1 MSVSSITNNTAA
13 NSATMADAVTS
24 ATNKTL
30 SEQDFL
36 NLLVT
41 QMTSQD
47 PLNPMTNQDMLSQ
60 MVQFSTLQ
68 GNTAMQSTLA
78 GMQTGQAFSE
88 ANSMI
93 GQQVNLLTDSSGDT
107 TQGVVSGV
115 DLSSGAPRIIVN
127 GQSYGL
133 TQIISVTPAA
143 TQSINPSTNKL

>member
-1 MSVSSITNNTAA
+1 MSSSISSINNAA
-13 NSATMADAVTS
+13 ATSSQNVGDAISSATS
-24 ATNKTL
+24 QTL

-68 GNTAMQSTLA
+68 GNTALQSMLA
-78 GMQTGQAFSE
+78 GMQSSQAFSD
-88 ANSMI
+88 ANSLL
-93 GQQVNLLTDSSGDT
+93 GKQVSLQTDSKGDT

-115 DLSSGAPRIIVN
+115 DLSSSTPQIIVN
-127 GQSYGL
+127 GQSYHLNQVL
-133 TQIISVTPAA
+133 TVAPA
-143 TQSINPSTNKL
+143 TTTNP

>member
-1 MSVSSITNNTAA
+1 MSSSVPSITNNTAT
-13 NSATMADAVTS
+13 NPATAGDVFTS
-24 ATNKTL
+24 AASKTL

-78 GMQTGQAFSE
+78 GMQSGQALSE

-93 GQQVNLLTDSSGDT
+93 GKQVNLQTDSNGGT

-115 DLSSGAPRIIVN
+115 DLSSGTPQIVVN
-127 GQSYGL
+127 GQSYNL
-133 TQIISVTPAA
+133 NQVLAIMPAA
-143 TQSINPSTNKL
+143 PSNP

>member
-1 MSVSSITNNTAA
+1 MPVSSISNSTAA
-13 NSATMADAVTS
+13 NAQNVADAVTS
-24 ATNKTL
+24 ATNQTL

-41 QMTSQD
+41 QMTQQD

-78 GMQTGQAFSE
+78 GMQISSAFSE
-88 ANSMI
+88 ANSLI
-93 GQQVNLLTDSSGDT
+93 GKQVNLQTDQNGDT

-115 DLSSGAPRIIVN
+115 DLSSGAPQIVVN
-127 GQSYGL
+127 GQSYNLNQVL
-133 TQIISVTPAA
+133 TVATAA
-143 TQSINPSTNKL
+143 GVNP

>member
-1 MSVSSITNNTAA
+1 MSSPISSVTNNTAT
-13 NSATMADAVTS
+13 NSATAADAFTS
-24 ATNKTL
+24 AASQTL

-47 PLNPMTNQDMLSQ
+47 PMNPMTNQDMLSQ

-78 GMQTGQAFSE
+78 GVQSGQAFSE
-88 ANSMI
+88 ADSLI
-93 GQQVNLLTDSSGDT
+93 GKQVNLQTDAAGDT
-107 TQGVVSGV
+107 AQGVVSGV
-115 DLSSGAPRIIVN
+115 DLSTGTPQIIVN

-133 TQIISVTPAA
+133 DQVLAVAPVSTQT
-143 TQSINPSTNKL
+143 TN